1 MIRGASLVAAAVA
14 ALLVWVVSTPL
25 LGVELVVP
33 GQGDAEP
40 MEIGPG
46 MIVGMSLASGLVG
59 WGLLALLERF
69 TSKGT
74 LIWTIIAAIVLAGSM
89 LSPLAM
95 PGIDGAVRV
104 ILSLMHIVVGLIV
117 IIGYRIPNSR

>member
-1 MIRGASLVAAAVA
+1 MAAAVA